1 MKKMFLSLLALAIT
15 TTISFGQSKITVDT
29 IFNNYYKATG
39 GVQLW
44 DSLDTY
50 SMKRS
55 YKSNS
60 ATDYDAEVYASIPQ
74 DAISKTKIV
83 LKKGFIYGSKGK
95 EGWLKIPLGS
105 SDKVTK
111 YQVNGLSQTE
121 QDNLRV
127 EMYDFL
133 VPFVDY
139 KKRGLIATL
148 VGKETIDK
156 KELYNVELQGKGV
169 KYNLYFD
176 PTSSLLVKQKKVVGT
191 EQIVTDYTTYTK
203 SKFGVSYPSA
213 LVETS
218 SKDKKAIKV
227 TSSVNFN
234 EKIDASYFSK

>member
-1 MKKMFLSLLALAIT
+1 MKKVFLSLLALIIT
-15 TTISFGQSKITVDT
+15 TTISFGQAKITVDT
-29 IFNNYYKATG
+29 VFNNYYKATG
-39 GVQLW
+39 GVALW
-44 DSLDTY
+44 DSLSTY

-83 LKKGFIYGSKGK
+83 LKKGFIYASKGK

-121 QDNLRV
+121 QDNLKT
-127 EMYDFL
+127 EMYDFI
-133 VPFVDY
+133 VPFVNY
-139 KKRGLIATL
+139 KKRGLIATF
-148 VGKETIDK
+148 VGKETVDK
-156 KELYNVELQGKGV
+156 KDLYNVELQGKGV

-176 PTSSLLVKQKKVVGT
+176 TTSGLLVKQKKVVGT

-203 SKFGVSYPSA
+203 SKYGISYPSA
-213 LVETS
+213 AVETS

-227 TSSVNFN
+227 TSTVNFN
-234 EKIDASYFSK
+234 EKIAPSYFTK